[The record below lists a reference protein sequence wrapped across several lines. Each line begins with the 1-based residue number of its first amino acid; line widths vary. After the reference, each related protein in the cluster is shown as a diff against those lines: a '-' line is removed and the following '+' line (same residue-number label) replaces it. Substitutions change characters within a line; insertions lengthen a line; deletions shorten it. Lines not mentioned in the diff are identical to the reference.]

1 MPSRIQWSCS
11 VVSTTTGTSRRTT
24 AIAKGKNRRSKGIQR
39 HRLLDQD
46 SEAVDAGP
54 KVDRLA
60 MQVNLE
66 ISAKSEHDPAL
77 R

>member
-1 MPSRIQWSCS
+1 MQIVQDQHKAGPVEEQKLHP
-11 VVSTTTGTSRRTT
+11 VTT

-46 SEAVDAGP
+46 SKAVDAGP

-77 R
+77 Q